1 MISGTPQTPFIVAI
15 DGPAGSGKTTTAREL
30 ARLLGFVYIDTGA
43 MYRAVA
49 LAARERSLTAADR
62 EAICAMIPELE
73 IRMEARD
80 GVQRTLLGGRDVEAE
95 IRTQEIARAA
105 SDISALGCVRDAMVE
120 LQRHAAEG
128 SAGAILEGRDIGT
141 VVFPAAPCKIYLV
154 ADVRTRA
161 LRRQRQLAEA
171 GTAADLAVIEQE
183 IAERDRNDAAR
194 DHSPLRKAA
203 DAIEVET
210 TNTTIDEQVMMI
222 LTLVR
227 ARLEA
232 VQKGM
237 RA

>member
-1 MISGTPQTPFIVAI
+1 MISETPQTPFIVAI

-49 LAARERSLTAADR
+49 LAARQRGLTASDR
-62 EAICAMIPELE
+62 EAICALVMELD
-73 IRMEARD
+73 IRMETHD
-80 GVQRTLLGGRDVEAE
+80 GVQCTLLGGRDVEAE

-120 LQRHAAEG
+120 LQRRVAVGA
-128 SAGAILEGRDIGT
+128 AGAILEGRDIGT
-141 VVFPAAPCKIYLV
+141 VVFPSAPCKIYLV
-154 ADVRTRA
+154 ADVHTRA

-171 GTAADLAVIEQE
+171 GTTADLAVIEQE

-194 DHSPLRKAA
+194 DHSPLRKAS

-210 TNTTIDEQVMMI
+210 TNTTIDEQVLMI

-227 ARLEA
+227 ARLDTVE
-232 VQKGM
+232 KG
-237 RA
+237 RNA

>member
-1 MISGTPQTPFIVAI
+1 MISESVQTPFIVAI

-30 ARLLGFVYIDTGA
+30 ARLLDFVYIDTGA

-49 LAARERSLTAADR
+49 LASRERGLTADDR
-62 EAICAMIPELE
+62 TEICAMLPELE
-73 IRMEARD
+73 IRMESLE
-80 GVQRTLLGGRDVEAE
+80 GVQRTLLDGRDVEAE

-105 SDISALGCVRDAMVE
+105 SDISAIACVREAMVD
-120 LQRHAAEG
+120 LQRSAALG
-128 SAGAILEGRDIGT
+128 AAGAILEGRDIGT
-141 VVFPAAPCKIYLV
+141 VVFPKAPCKIFLV
-154 ADVRTRA
+154 ADVHTRA
-161 LRRQRQLAEA
+161 LRRQRQLAES
-171 GTAADLAVIEQE
+171 GTVSALEVIERE

-227 ARLEA
+227 KRLES

-237 RA
+237 QS